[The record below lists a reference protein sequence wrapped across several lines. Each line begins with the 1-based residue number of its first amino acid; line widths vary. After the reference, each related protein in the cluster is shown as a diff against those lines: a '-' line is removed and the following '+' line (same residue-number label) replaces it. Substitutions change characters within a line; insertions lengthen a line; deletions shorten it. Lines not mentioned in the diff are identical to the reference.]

1 MIPKKIHYCWLGPD
15 DIPES
20 LAKCMNTWRQILP
33 DYEIICWDAKRF
45 DVFSNRFTEQAFSA
59 RKWAF
64 VSDYIRIFALFTEG
78 GFYLDVDVIVKKRF
92 DEFLNCGFVTSVEY
106 HHDVVKKHDTLSLL
120 NEKGGSAVPYTRK
133 PGIGLQAA
141 ILGGR
146 EGHPYLKSVLDW
158 YEDKNFI
165 LSDGSYYNVIIAPD
179 IYAMVAEDYGFKY
192 RNAQQ
197 RLRED
202 ILILP
207 SEYFAGGLSEATE
220 RTYAIHCG
228 VGMWRD
234 MGVVSASLKRIKK
247 NNLLRKIF
255 RKKLLPHGIN

>member
-1 MIPKKIHYCWLGPD
+1 
-15 DIPES
+15 
-20 LAKCMNTWRQILP
+20 
-33 DYEIICWDAKRF
+33 
-45 DVFSNRFTEQAFSA
+45 
-59 RKWAF
+59 
-64 VSDYIRIFALFTEG
+64 
-78 GFYLDVDVIVKKRF
+78 
-92 DEFLNCGFVTSVEY
+92 
-106 HHDVVKKHDTLSLL
+106 
-120 NEKGGSAVPYTRK
+120 
-133 PGIGLQAA
+133 
-141 ILGGR
+141 
-146 EGHPYLKSVLDW
+146 VLDW

-165 LSDGSYYNVIIAPD
+165 LSDGSYNNVIIAPD